1 MNEMEFV
8 AQLLGQYCFPIVCCI
23 VLFWSMEKER
33 EAHREETKAL
43 TKALEDNTIVMTEIK
58 TLLGVNKKNEI

>member
-1 MNEMEFV
+1 M
-8 AQLLGQYCFPIVCCI
+8 L
-23 VLFWSMEKER
+23 MEKER
-33 EAHREETKAL
+33 EAQREETKAL